1 MEEEEAEGVWK
12 MYGKYTEGPRIIAF
26 GASVLYFRFSDCW
39 KKLPAGKEE
48 QQGHLSVKC
57 HRPEAQH

>member
-1 MEEEEAEGVWK
+1 

-26 GASVLYFRFSDCW
+26 GASIMYFRFSDCW
-39 KKLPAGKEE
+39 EKLPAGKEE
-48 QQGHLSVKC
+48 QQGHLSIKC